1 MNEIAA
7 GLSMALL
14 RTTLF
19 LGAAALAVQLL
30 LKFARPG
37 SSRVH
42 RVAWFLVLLQGWF
55 WWRLPVT
62 IPCYEP
68 AVVEQIA
75 AAPIKPIAPIT
86 PSTPMALPRP
96 APLPVRVIVGE
107 NHARRASS
115 RRRIASP

>member
-7 GLSMALL
+7 SLSMALL
-14 RTTLF
+14 RMSLF

-42 RVAWFLVLLQGWF
+42 RAAWFLVLLQGWF

-68 AVVEQIA
+68 AVVKRRCIFGADNTDYIAETGADAPTPIQIA
-75 AAPIKPIAPIT
+75 
-86 PSTPMALPRP
+86 
-96 APLPVRVIVGE
+96 GE
-107 NHARRASS
+107 NHAAVRHPAISS
-115 RRRIASP
+115 SCNIPS